1 MDSKVIV
8 VADATTGS
16 VVNVSQNNP
25 EYGWIRVKQTKVM
38 TDETGFLRRREV
50 SAVVPGL
57 LADLKA
63 MNLHANQEIEGKIVI
78 EESLTPFNEQDPQKD
93 LKVAGTTG
101 IACTLEGAPI
111 YRRTRF
117 TFTMTAI
124 NVLVKH
130 DNFAELKSAY
140 ATQKASNAAMKP
152 NRADFELK

>member
-38 TDETGFLRRREV
+38 TDESGFLRRREI
-50 SAVVPGL
+50 SAVVPGSI
-57 LADLKA
+57 ADLKA
-63 MNLHANQEIEGKIVI
+63 MNLYPNQELEGKIII

-101 IACTLEGAPI
+101 IACTFEGNPI

-117 TFTMTAI
+117 TFNTSAT

-130 DNFAELKSAY
+130 DNIAELKSAY
-140 ATQKASNAAMKP
+140 AAQKASNTAMKP
-152 NRADFELK
+152 NRADFEIN